1 MSSLENLRFL
11 PFKWLLWKK
20 QLYNLYEEPVVWEH
34 IFNVG
39 EGGKNQDQLSSW
51 AFSYFQYPRAI
62 VVAWLVLKCRL
73 VVSPLL
79 IPPPLHPSRR
89 LKVRLR
95 SLP

>member
-20 QLYNLYEEPVVWEH
+20 QLCNLSEEPVVWEH

-39 EGGKNQDQLSSW
+39 EGGKNQDQLSSR

-73 VVSPLL
+73 VVCSFPPLPPT
-79 IPPPLHPSRR
+79 PPPLT
-89 LKVRLR
+89 LVT
-95 SLP
+95 

>member
-1 MSSLENLRFL
+1 MYVRKKSGPAALAV
-11 PFKWLLWKK
+11 LL
-20 QLYNLYEEPVVWEH
+20 LFP
-34 IFNVG
+34 IFP
-39 EGGKNQDQLSSW
+39 W
-51 AFSYFQYPRAI
+51 AI

-89 LKVRLR
+89 LKVRLG